1 MVVIDVIVWA
11 ATATEATLG
20 VLLLTGWRPKLVGAA
35 TCLVLIVFGA
45 AMAVS
50 LGMESP
56 LSCSVFSAASAAAA
70 YAILGTTS
78 PPHTTDTTPV
88 KRNSERFIM
97 KIVVIGGRGLIGSKV
112 ASKLSAQGHDVITAS
127 RRSGVD
133 SLTGEG
139 LADAV
144 AGADVLVDVADSP
157 LFDDEPVMHFFTTT
171 TTNLLSA
178 EQEAGVKHHV
188 ALSVVGAQIMPD
200 SGYNTA
206 KAAQENLIKDSGRP
220 YSIVRATPFYEFAV
234 GLADSAT
241 DGDIVRLPHALFRP
255 IAADDVATAVA
266 RAAVGRP
273 INGVTEIAGPEAMGM
288 DDFVR
293 TGLAANGDQRRVVT
307 DAQAPYFGAVID
319 DHTLAPDE
327 NATIFTTRYSDWVDA
342 YSSRRI

>member
-1 MVVIDVIVWA
+1 
-11 ATATEATLG
+11 
-20 VLLLTGWRPKLVGAA
+20 
-35 TCLVLIVFGA
+35 
-45 AMAVS
+45 
-50 LGMESP
+50 
-56 LSCSVFSAASAAAA
+56 
-70 YAILGTTS
+70 
-78 PPHTTDTTPV
+78 
-88 KRNSERFIM
+88 M
-97 KIVVIGGRGLIGSKV
+97 KILIIGGRGLIGSKV
-112 ASKLSAQGHDVITAS
+112 ASKLSTQGHEVIAAS

-144 AGADVLVDVADSP
+144 AGTDVVVDVADSP
-157 LFDDEPVMHFFTTT
+157 LFDDEHVLHFFTTT

-188 ALSVVGAQIMPD
+188 ALSVVGAQVMPD

-206 KAAQENLIKDSGRP
+206 KAAQENLIKASNRP
-220 YSIVRATPFYEFAV
+220 YSIVRATPFYEFAL

-241 DGDIVRLPHALFRP
+241 NGDIVRLPRALFRP

-273 INGVTEIAGPEAMGM
+273 INGITEIAGPEEMGI

-307 DAQAPYFGAVID
+307 DARAPYFGAVID
-319 DHTLAPDE
+319 DNTLAPND
-327 NATIFTTRYSDWVDA
+327 NATIFATRYSDWIDA
-342 YSSRRI
+342 QSSRRC